1 MRTEFVYGCGVSP
14 KMTLRCLLNLWRFR
28 LHDCFKL
35 RPDLLIESRQPV
47 QTKVVMDTKWKLVNS
62 NDQKKSLYG
71 LAQSDFYQMFA
82 YGQKYLGGTGEMY
95 LIYPAHD
102 DFDQPILQHFSFSE
116 TLKLWVVPYQITAK
130 RGERIMWMGDVPYS

>member
-1 MRTEFVYGCGVSP
+1 M
-14 KMTLRCLLNLWRFR
+14 
-28 LHDCFKL
+28 
-35 RPDLLIESRQPV
+35 
-47 QTKVVMDTKWKLVNS
+47 VMDTKWKMVNS
-62 NDQKKSLYG
+62 SQQKKSLYG

-102 DFDQPILQHFSFSE
+102 DFNQPIQQHFAFSD

-130 RGERIMWMGDVPYS
+130 RGERMMWASDVSNI